1 MRETFIPKLLISLR
15 YIFTRKMIHT
25 VGSLYLEHPLSQT
38 PCDFEIKRVRF
49 KLKKAASC
57 RKLLVLRKTLPQTV
71 KNFV

>member
-1 MRETFIPKLLISLR
+1 
-15 YIFTRKMIHT
+15 MIHT